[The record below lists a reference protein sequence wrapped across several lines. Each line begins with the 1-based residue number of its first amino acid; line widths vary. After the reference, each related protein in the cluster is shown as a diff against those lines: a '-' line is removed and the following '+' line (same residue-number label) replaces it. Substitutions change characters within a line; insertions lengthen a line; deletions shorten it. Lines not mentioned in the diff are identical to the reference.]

1 MNTRMSWKK
10 DNSGS
15 PAAGEANR
23 QEAAGHTRSASSGR
37 WRTPAAGHPSLS
49 LHSQRGAAFLVTL
62 MVMLI
67 VFILGSALATNMLT
81 EITVSGNFRS
91 RGAALWQADSGLERV
106 AVDMTADPGWAR
118 DMIDYSTLPMTLA
131 NPFPTTVVIN
141 GITANFTSDGSGS
154 VVPQYYA
161 LGGPVILDDG
171 NFTREL
177 FMPPRS
183 ISPAN
188 GSGTKGWLLV
198 RTGATGN
205 SGIGETAT
213 QSVRSDLRVT
223 VRRLT
228 VWDNAIFGG
237 AGQGGNAINGNVQV
251 RGSMHVIGQPG
262 DVINSG
268 GTAYVMNSYANLLA
282 DYGAEG
288 AKLPALPTVSYN
300 GEMVESLDAEVRVK
314 QGTINLSGTVLWG
327 QDDVS
332 GNGYKETLD
341 GFYNDATLNLN
352 SVDSGVYADENGNY
366 DAAGIGFPTLDDP
379 YYDASTG
386 TLYAQHRV
394 YLAANSLALPVANI
408 SVDTPAFNVSDGMGN
423 SAQWDP
429 VTGELA
435 ISGIVSVVG
444 DLDLGKKNFDVSYSG
459 TGTLYATGDVR
470 IHSNLLPTGDYL
482 NTGAGTVH
490 NLGVIADANMEL
502 ATGGGEAA
510 IKVMAALY
518 AEGETTISKQTNVAG
533 AVVAQAFDLG
543 NQVPSVWQVPKLST
557 NLPPGMPGANPML
570 FVNGVAIT
578 NWYHAR

>member
-1 MNTRMSWKK
+1 
-10 DNSGS
+10 
-15 PAAGEANR
+15 
-23 QEAAGHTRSASSGR
+23 
-37 WRTPAAGHPSLS
+37 
-49 LHSQRGAAFLVTL
+49 

-67 VFILGSALATNMLT
+67 VFVLGSALATNMLT

-106 AVDMTADPGWAR
+106 AVDLTADPGWAR
-118 DMIDYSTLPMTLA
+118 DMVDYSTLPMTLA
-131 NPFPTTVVIN
+131 NPFPTTVDVN

-154 VVPQYYA
+154 VVPQYYP

-183 ISPAN
+183 LAPAN
-188 GSGTKGWLLV
+188 GSGTKGWLLI

-205 SGIGETAT
+205 SGIADTAT
-213 QSVRSDLRVT
+213 QSVRSDLRLT

-228 VWDNAIFGG
+228 VWDNALFGG

-262 DVINSG
+262 DEIISG
-268 GTAYVMNSYANLLA
+268 GTAWVMNSYRNLLA

-288 AKLPALPTVSYN
+288 VKLPPLPTVDYN
-300 GEMVESLDAEVRVK
+300 GELVESLDAEVRVK
-314 QGTINLSGTVLWG
+314 QGTITLSGSAEWG
-327 QDDVS
+327 QTDAS
-332 GNGYKETLD
+332 GDGFKETLD
-341 GFYNDATLNLN
+341 GFYNDANLN
-352 SVDSGVYADENGNY
+352 ITSGSAGVYADENGDY
-366 DAAGIGFPTLDDP
+366 DATGIAFPTLDDP

-386 TLYAQHRV
+386 TLYPEHRL
-394 YLAANSLALPVANI
+394 YLATNSLTLPVNEI
-408 SVDTPAFNVSDGMGN
+408 SVDTPAFNVSDGSGN
-423 SAQWDP
+423 SAQWNP

-435 ISGIVSVVG
+435 ISGIVKTAG
-444 DLDLGKKNFDVSYSG
+444 DLDLGKKDYDVTYSG
-459 TGTLYATGDVR
+459 TGTLFSIGDVR
-470 IHSNLLPTGDYL
+470 IHSNLLPSGDYL
-482 NTGAGTVH
+482 DTSGGTVH

-502 ATGGGEAA
+502 AAGGGESA

-518 AEGETTISKQTNVAG
+518 AEGATTIRKQTNVAG

-557 NLPPGMPGANPML
+557 NLPPGMPGSEPML
-570 FVNGVAIT
+570 FVTGVALT